1 MKIERIPQP
10 SRGSFRR
17 GPYFA
22 VRSTKQT
29 VLVLR
34 ESGPVMHDAHGDYAG
49 TSHRPL
55 SVRFRK
61 AKGGLVLTGCA
72 AGIPLG
78 PVMTAPASMTQMQ
91 ALADYLWQSGY

>member
-1 MKIERIPQP
+1 MKIDRIPQP
-10 SRGSFRR
+10 SRGSFKR

-22 VRSTKQT
+22 VRSTRQT

-34 ESGPVMHDAHGDYAG
+34 EGGPVLHDAHGERAG
-49 TSHRPL
+49 TSKSPL

-72 AGIPLG
+72 AGVPVG
-78 PVMTAPASMTQMQ
+78 PTMSVPVSSSQMQ
-91 ALADYLWQSGY
+91 ALADFLWQCGY

>member
-10 SRGSFRR
+10 SGGSFKR

-22 VRSTKQT
+22 VRSTKQS

-34 ESGPVMHDAHGDYAG
+34 EAGPVMHNAYGERAG
-49 TSHRPL
+49 TSHHPL

-72 AGIPLG
+72 AGVPVG
-78 PVMTAPASMTQMQ
+78 PMMSAPSTMTQMQ
-91 ALADYLWQSGY
+91 ALADFLWQCGY